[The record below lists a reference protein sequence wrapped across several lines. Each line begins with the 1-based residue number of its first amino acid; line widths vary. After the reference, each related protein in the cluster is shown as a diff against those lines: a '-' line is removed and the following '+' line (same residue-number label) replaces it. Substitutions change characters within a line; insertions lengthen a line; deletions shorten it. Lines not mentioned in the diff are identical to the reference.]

1 MAFYEYRCQVCDDRF
16 ELSRPM
22 SESDAPA
29 VCPSGHTETVRLLS
43 MFAASTGAAPTR
55 GTPAPSG
62 GGCGGACACAH

>member
-29 VCPSGHTETVRLLS
+29 ECPNGHLETVRLLS
-43 MFAASTGAAPTR
+43 MFASTGAAPS
-55 GTPAPSG
+55 GGAAAPTG

>member
-29 VCPSGHTETVRLLS
+29 ECPNGHLETVRLLS
-43 MFAASTGAAPTR
+43 MFASTGAAPSR
-55 GTPAPSG
+55 AAAAPSG